1 MAQSEIL
8 QREHRDM
15 IRRYQRMRPEE
26 RLAAH
31 VRHSQLMHEVYQ
43 AGVRHRGGSGPLS
56 RKNPTTT

>member
-15 IRRYQRMRPEE
+15 IRRCQRMKPEE
-26 RLAAH
+26 RLVAY

-43 AGVRHRGGSGPLS
+43 AGVRHRMLLKEPQ
-56 RKNPTTT
+56 P